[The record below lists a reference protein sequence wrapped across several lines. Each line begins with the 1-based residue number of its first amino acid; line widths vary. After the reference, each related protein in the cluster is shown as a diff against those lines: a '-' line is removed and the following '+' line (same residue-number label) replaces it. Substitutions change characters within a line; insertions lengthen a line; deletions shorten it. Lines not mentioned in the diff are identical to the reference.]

1 MKRLLLASVAL
12 FLATLGSPAAEK
24 GHWQTDLE
32 AAKAEAKKDNK
43 LILMDF
49 TGSDWCGWCVK
60 MKKESL
66 DQKEFLDYA
75 AKQLVLV
82 EVDFPQ
88 KKAQTAAVKKANKA
102 LQDKYGVEGFPT
114 YVVTDAQGKE
124 LGRHVG
130 YLKGG
135 PTAFIS
141 LVDGFKK
148 KSP

>member
-1 MKRLLLASVAL
+1 MKRLTLAFLAL
-12 FLATLGSPAAEK
+12 FLASLGSPAAEK
-24 GHWQTDLE
+24 GPWRTDLE

-60 MKKESL
+60 MKKEAL

-75 AKQLVLV
+75 AKHLVLV

-102 LQDKYGVEGFPT
+102 LQDKYAVEGFPT

-135 PTAFIS
+135 PTAFIGWT
-141 LVDGFKK
+141 DGFKK
-148 KSP
+148 KSQ